1 MWYSVKKIKFE
12 TKPETR
18 GLAHDIC
25 KQLRG
30 DLFMNGKNPKTVAAG
45 VIRYS
50 LLQTGQALKTRES
63 GRAESVYR
71 VRNKNIADALGISK
85 DSVINAYNDLK
96 IYMEGPRI
104 SA

>member
-1 MWYSVKKIKFE
+1 MIKFE
-12 TKPETR
+12 LKPETR
-18 GLAHDIC
+18 SLALDIC

-30 DLFMNGKNPKTVAAG
+30 DLFMNGKSPKTVAAG

-50 LLQTGQALKTRES
+50 LLKTGQALKTRES

-71 VRNKNIADALGISK
+71 VRNKNIAQAIGISR
-85 DSVINAYNDLK
+85 DSVINSYNDLK
-96 IYMEGPRI
+96 IYLEGPRK